1 MGLTRLL
8 WTLSFAQFLAMQV
21 WFNFSAVMPVVERE
35 WGLSS
40 TQSGIIVGFF
50 HIGYVA
56 AVFFYSFLSDR
67 YNPKYSFMYGALIAG
82 LSGILFSVLAQGFWS
97 ALLLRFISGVGIAG
111 IYVPGMKIVAQTS
124 SDRARGAALGLF
136 VGSLVVGSGFS
147 LLVSGLFINLVGWK
161 GVIFITSCS
170 AILAASL
177 IYFSRIPENIHI
189 HNQRLSMT
197 LLKRVLTRRNLLVN
211 ISYTGHCWELY
222 AMWAW
227 IGPFMVYYFQTH
239 SVANSIS
246 VGNFIG
252 AFVVMIG
259 GVASFIGGRMSDSF
273 GRLKSIKLFTYIS
286 IACSLSI
293 GWLTPTSMWILL
305 PLVFVYGFTIIADSP
320 IYNTMI
326 TEISEPEIT
335 GIALGIQSVLG
346 FSATIFSPM
355 IFGMLLDYFN
365 WGIAFTT
372 IGVMTIITPI
382 SISMLR
388 KKLSVEI
395 EAQNRDIDI
404 L

>member
-1 MGLTRLL
+1 MTRLL
-8 WTLSFAQFLAMQV
+8 WTLSIAQFLAMQV
-21 WFNFSAVMPVVERE
+21 WFNFSAVMPVVEKE
-35 WGLSS
+35 WDLSS
-40 TQSGIIVGFF
+40 TESGIIVAFF

-82 LSGILFSVLAQGFWS
+82 VSGILFGVLAQGFWS

-124 SDRARGAALGLF
+124 SDRARGTAMGLF

-147 LLVSGLFINLVGWK
+147 LLVSGLFINLVGWE
-161 GVIFITSCS
+161 GVILITSCS

-189 HNQRLSMT
+189 HNQRLSMA
-197 LLKRVLTRRNLLVN
+197 LLKRVLARKNLLVN

-239 SVANSIS
+239 DVSNAIS

-259 GVASFIGGRMSDSF
+259 GIASFIGGSMSDTF
-273 GRLKSIKLFTYIS
+273 GRLKSIKLFIYIS
-286 IACSLSI
+286 ISCSLAI
-293 GWLTPTSMWILL
+293 GWLTSASMWILL
-305 PLVFVYGFTIIADSP
+305 PIVFIYGFTIIADSP

-326 TEISEPEIT
+326 TEISDPEVT

-355 IFGMLLDYFN
+355 IFGILLDYFN
-365 WGIAFTT
+365 WGVAFTA

-382 SISMLR
+382 CISFL
-388 KKLSVEI
+388 KKRLSEEI
-395 EAQNRDIDI
+395 EADIQGTDI

>member
-189 HNQRLSMT
+189 HNQRLSMA

-239 SVANSIS
+239 SVANAIS

-273 GRLKSIKLFTYIS
+273 GRLKSIKLFIYIS

-293 GWLTPTSMWILL
+293 GWLTPVSMWILL
-305 PLVFVYGFTIIADSP
+305 PLVFAYGFTIIADSP

-326 TEISEPEIT
+326 TEISDPEFT

-355 IFGMLLDYFN
+355 IFGILLDYFN

>member
-124 SDRARGAALGLF
+124 SDRARGGALGLF

-189 HNQRLSMT
+189 HNQRLSMA

-239 SVANSIS
+239 SVANAIS

-273 GRLKSIKLFTYIS
+273 GRLKSIKLFIYIS

-293 GWLTPTSMWILL
+293 GWLTPVSMWILL
-305 PLVFVYGFTIIADSP
+305 PLVFAYGFTIIADSP

-326 TEISEPEIT
+326 TEISDPEFT

-355 IFGMLLDYFN
+355 IFGILLDYFN

-382 SISMLR
+382 SISVLR

-395 EAQNRDIDI
+395 DAENRDIDI

>member
-189 HNQRLSMT
+189 HNQRLSMA
-197 LLKRVLTRRNLLVN
+197 LLKRVLARRNLLVN
-211 ISYTGHCWELY
+211 FSYTGHCWELY

-239 SVANSIS
+239 SVANAIS

-273 GRLKSIKLFTYIS
+273 GRLKSIKLFIYIS

-293 GWLTPTSMWILL
+293 GWLTHASMWILL

-326 TEISEPEIT
+326 TEISDPEIT
-335 GIALGIQSVLG
+335 GIALGIQSVMG

-355 IFGMLLDYFN
+355 IFGFLLDYFN

-395 EAQNRDIDI
+395 EAQNRDMDI

>member
-1 MGLTRLL
+1 
-8 WTLSFAQFLAMQV
+8 
-21 WFNFSAVMPVVERE
+21 VMPVVEKE

-40 TQSGIIVGFF
+40 TQAGVIVAFF

-56 AVFFYSFLSDR
+56 AVFFSSFFSDRSNPKHSFL
-67 YNPKYSFMYGALIAG
+67 YGALIAG
-82 LSGILFSVLAQGFWS
+82 VSGVLFSVFAQGFWT
-97 ALLLRFISGVGIAG
+97 ALLLRFVSGIGIAG

-124 SDRARGAALGLF
+124 SDRTRGAALGLF

-170 AILAASL
+170 AILAALL
-177 IYFSRIPENIHI
+177 IYFSKIPENIHI
-189 HNQRLSMT
+189 HNQRLSLT
-197 LLKRVLTRRNLLVN
+197 LLKRILTKRNLLVN

-227 IGPFMVYYFQTH
+227 IGPFMVYYFQSH
-239 SVANSIS
+239 SVSNSIS

-273 GRLKSIKLFTYIS
+273 GRLKSIKLFIYIS

-293 GWLTPTSMWILL
+293 GWLAESSLWILL
-305 PLVFVYGFTIIADSP
+305 PLVFIYGFTIIADSP

-326 TEISEPEIT
+326 TEISDPEIT
-335 GIALGIQSVLG
+335 GIALGIQSVMG

-355 IFGMLLDYFN
+355 IFGILLDYFN
-365 WGIAFTT
+365 WGIAFTA
-372 IGVMTIITPI
+372 IGVMTIITPVCI
-382 SISMLR
+382 SLLK
-388 KKLSVEI
+388 KKLNGDVEVQ
-395 EAQNRDIDI
+395 AS
-404 L
+404 

>member
-239 SVANSIS
+239 SVANAIS

-273 GRLKSIKLFTYIS
+273 GRLKSIKLFIYIS

-293 GWLTPTSMWILL
+293 GWLTPASMWILL

-326 TEISEPEIT
+326 TEVSDPEIT
-335 GIALGIQSVLG
+335 GIALGIQSVMG

-355 IFGMLLDYFN
+355 IFGILLDYFN

>member
-67 YNPKYSFMYGALIAG
+67 YNPKYSFMYGAMIAG

-189 HNQRLSMT
+189 HNQRLSMA

-239 SVANSIS
+239 SVANAIS

-273 GRLKSIKLFTYIS
+273 GRLKSIKLFIYIS

-404 L
+404 H

>member
-50 HIGYVA
+50 HIGYVV

-189 HNQRLSMT
+189 HNQRLSMA

-239 SVANSIS
+239 SVANAIS

-273 GRLKSIKLFTYIS
+273 GRLKSIKLFIYIS

-293 GWLTPTSMWILL
+293 GWLTPASMWILL

-326 TEISEPEIT
+326 TEVSDPEIT
-335 GIALGIQSVLG
+335 GIALGIQSVMG

-355 IFGMLLDYFN
+355 IFGILLDYFN